1 MNNETSSIID
11 QNEREYEGLI
21 VSLEANQERLNI
33 LICVCDQE
41 KLREEIIDRY
51 SKELEPVIPCY
62 RIDLDQKEPSLR
74 AAIASLVSR
83 KPELLQSKN
92 AVITT
97 TGVEKLHSIS
107 RSERVATEWQR
118 EKSELDKFFGYLQW
132 TREGLREFPYSIVLW
147 VTSTVEVNLRKKSPD
162 FWSWRKGVFR
172 FISPPSNFL
181 PCQEFLPILQ
191 SFDEITI
198 DKDIPSISKEDL
210 LELIEQIEVNKGK
223 KEPRLASL
231 YASLAKIY
239 NLRLSNLPL
248 SDYRQELL
256 LAIEYYQKAIDL
268 QKELNLELDLVA
280 SLNSLAGIY
289 YCLGEYQKA
298 LEFCQQSLAIT
309 REIGNRGVEAKSYN
323 NLGAVYY
330 SLGEYQKAIEFH
342 QQSLAITR
350 EIGDRKGEANS
361 YNNLGNVYYSLGE
374 YQKAIEFYQQSL
386 AITREIGNRGGEA
399 NSYMGLGN
407 VYDSLGEY
415 QKAIE
420 FYQQS
425 LAILREIGDRWGEAA
440 SYNNLGN
447 VYYSLGEYQKA
458 IEFHQQ
464 SLAITREIGD
474 RKGEANSYNNLG
486 NVYYSLGEYQKAI
499 EFYQQSLAIKREIGD
514 RRGEAKSWF
523 NLGFTYYKLDRI
535 SEAEEAYLQAR
546 ELYQALGLAADVQKC
561 DRAIR
566 RL

>member
-21 VSLEANQERLNI
+21 VSLEANRERLNI

-51 SKELEPVIPCY
+51 SKELEPAIPCY

-181 PCQEFLPILQ
+181 PSQEFLPILQ

-198 DKDIPSISKEDL
+198 DKDIPSISREDL

-239 NLRLSNLPL
+239 NHRLLNLPL
-248 SDYRQELL
+248 SDYRQEQQ

-280 SLNSLAGIY
+280 SLDSLADIY
-289 YCLGEYQKA
+289 YSRGEYQKA
-298 LEFCQQSLAIT
+298 IKSCQQSLAIKGEMGD
-309 REIGNRGVEAKSYN
+309 RVGEAKSY
-323 NLGAVYY
+323 
-330 SLGEYQKAIEFH
+330 
-342 QQSLAITR
+342 
-350 EIGDRKGEANS
+350 IG
-361 YNNLGNVYYSLGE
+361 LGNLYSSLRE

-386 AITREIGNRGGEA
+386 AISREIEDPSREA
-399 NSYMGLGN
+399 NSYNNLGA

-425 LAILREIGDRWGEAA
+425 LAIKREIDDRGGEAK
-440 SYNNLGN
+440 SYIGLGN
-447 VYYSLGEYQKA
+447 LYSSLGEYQKA
-458 IEFHQQ
+458 IKFHQQ
-464 SLAITREIGD
+464 SLAITREIDD
-474 RKGEANSYNNLG
+474 RGGEAKSYGNLG

-535 SEAEEAYLQAR
+535 SEAKEAYLQAR
-546 ELYQALGLAADVQKC
+546 ELYQALGLAGYVQKC
-561 DRAIR
+561 DQAIR

>member
-1 MNNETSSIID
+1 MFFKWFKTIILLIITVFLWVYGPFYFTKQERDSRKKKAEEIKAKSEYLPYINEIYSTFAKEMKEKFKLIPSGYGGIRKRKVEMLSLNFTTERRATVDEARGLQLFLMEQFEWDIMTDETSSIID

-97 TGVEKLHSIS
+97 TGVEKLHSI
-107 RSERVATEWQR
+107 EWQR

-181 PCQEFLPILQ
+181 PSQEILPILQ

-239 NLRLSNLPL
+239 NLRLLYRSPL
-248 SDYRQELL
+248 VDYRQEQE

-280 SLNSLAGIY
+280 SLDSLAGIY
-289 YCLGEYQKA
+289 YFLGEYQKA
-298 LEFCQQSLAIT
+298 IEFYQQSLAIS
-309 REIGNRGVEAKSYN
+309 REIEDPSREANSYN
-323 NLGAVYY
+323 NLGNVYDF
-330 SLGEYQKAIEFH
+330 LGEYQKAIEFH

-350 EIGDRKGEANS
+350 EIGHRGGEANS
-361 YNNLGNVYYSLGE
+361 YNNLGNVY
-374 YQKAIEFYQQSL
+374 
-386 AITREIGNRGGEA
+386 
-399 NSYMGLGN
+399 
-407 VYDSLGEY
+407 D
-415 QKAIE
+415 
-420 FYQQS
+420 
-425 LAILREIGDRWGEAA
+425 
-440 SYNNLGN
+440 
-447 VYYSLGEYQKA
+447 SLGEYQKA

-464 SLAITREIGD
+464 SLAISI
-474 RKGEANSYNNLG
+474 
-486 NVYYSLGEYQKAI
+486 VY
-499 EFYQQSLAIKREIGD
+499 
-514 RRGEAKSWF
+514 
-523 NLGFTYYKLDRI
+523 
-535 SEAEEAYLQAR
+535 
-546 ELYQALGLAADVQKC
+546 
-561 DRAIR
+561 
-566 RL
+566 RLSHKNEV

>member
-1 MNNETSSIID
+1 
-11 QNEREYEGLI
+11 
-21 VSLEANQERLNI
+21 
-33 LICVCDQE
+33 
-41 KLREEIIDRY
+41 IIDRY

-97 TGVEKLHSIS
+97 TGVEKLHSI
-107 RSERVATEWQR
+107 EWQQ

-132 TREGLREFPYSIVLW
+132 TREGLREYPYSIVLW

-181 PCQEFLPILQ
+181 PCQEILPILQ

-198 DKDIPSISKEDL
+198 DKDIPLISKEDL

-239 NLRLSNLPL
+239 NLRLLYRSPL
-248 SDYRQELL
+248 VDYRQEQQ

-280 SLNSLAGIY
+280 SLDSLAGIY
-289 YCLGEYQKA
+289 YSLGEDQKA
-298 LEFCQQSLAIT
+298 IEFYQQSLAIF
-309 REIGNRGVEAKSYN
+309 
-323 NLGAVYY
+323 
-330 SLGEYQKAIEFH
+330 QK
-342 QQSLAITR
+342 
-350 EIGDRKGEANS
+350 IGDRWGEADS
-361 YNNLGNVYYSLGE
+361 YNNLGNAYHSLGE

-386 AITREIGNRGGEA
+386 AIFQEIDDIRGVA
-399 NSYMGLGN
+399 YC
-407 VYDSLGEY
+407 
-415 QKAIE
+415 
-420 FYQQS
+420 
-425 LAILREIGDRWGEAA
+425 
-440 SYNNLGN
+440 YNNLGN
-447 VYYSLGEYQKA
+447 IYNSLREYQKA

-464 SLAITREIGD
+464 SLAIKREISD
-474 RKGEANSYNNLG
+474 ITGEAYSYLGLG
-486 NVYYSLGEYQKAI
+486 NVYGSLGEDQKAI
-499 EFYQQSLAIKREIGD
+499 EFYQQSLEIFQEMGYII
-514 RRGEAKSWF
+514 GEPKTLF
-523 NLGFTYYKLDRI
+523 NLGLTYYKLDRI
-535 SEAEEAYLQAR
+535 SEAKEAYLQAR
-546 ELYQALGLAADVQKC
+546 KLFQALGLAGYVQKC
-561 DRAIR
+561 DQAIR
-566 RL
+566 QL

>member
-1 MNNETSSIID
+1 MTDETSSIID

-97 TGVEKLHSIS
+97 TGVEKLHSI
-107 RSERVATEWQR
+107 EWQQ

-181 PCQEFLPILQ
+181 PSQEILPILQ

-239 NLRLSNLPL
+239 NNRLLNLPL

-280 SLNSLAGIY
+280 SLDSLAGIY
-289 YCLGEYQKA
+289 Y
-298 LEFCQQSLAIT
+298 F
-309 REIGNRGVEAKSYN
+309 
-323 NLGAVYY
+323 
-330 SLGEYQKAIEFH
+330 
-342 QQSLAITR
+342 
-350 EIGDRKGEANS
+350 
-361 YNNLGNVYYSLGE
+361 LGE

-386 AITREIGNRGGEA
+386 AIFQKIGDRWGEA
-399 NSYMGLGN
+399 DSYNNLGN
-407 VYDSLGEY
+407 AYRFRGEY

-425 LAILREIGDRWGEAA
+425 LAIFQEIDDIRGVAYC
-440 SYNNLGN
+440 YNNLGN
-447 VYYSLGEYQKA
+447 IYNSLREYQKA

-464 SLAITREIGD
+464 SLAIKREISD
-474 RKGEANSYNNLG
+474 ITGEAYSYLGLG
-486 NVYYSLGEYQKAI
+486 NVYGSLGEDQKAI
-499 EFYQQSLAIKREIGD
+499 EFYQQSLEIFQEMGYII
-514 RRGEAKSWF
+514 GEPKTLF
-523 NLGFTYYKLDRI
+523 NLGLTYYKLDRI
-535 SEAEEAYLQAR
+535 SEAKEAYLQAR
-546 ELYQALGLAADVQKC
+546 KLFQALGLAGYVQKC
-561 DRAIR
+561 DQAIR
-566 RL
+566 QL

>member
-107 RSERVATEWQR
+107 RSERVATEWQQ

-181 PCQEFLPILQ
+181 PSQEFLPILQ

-239 NLRLSNLPL
+239 NNRLLNLPL

-280 SLNSLAGIY
+280 SLDSLAGIY
-289 YCLGEYQKA
+289 YFLGEYQKA
-298 LEFCQQSLAIT
+298 IEFYQQSLAIFQK
-309 REIGNRGVEAKSYN
+309 IGDRWGEADSYN
-323 NLGAVYY
+323 NLGNAYRFRGEYQKAIEFYQQSLAIFQEIDDIRGVAYCY
-330 SLGEYQKAIEFH
+330 NNLGNIYNYLGEYQKAIEFH
-342 QQSLAITR
+342 QQSLAIKR
-350 EIGDRKGEANS
+350 EISDITGEAYS
-361 YNNLGNVYYSLGE
+361 YL
-374 YQKAIEFYQQSL
+374 
-386 AITREIGNRGGEA
+386 
-399 NSYMGLGN
+399 GLGN

-415 QKAIE
+415 QKAI
-420 FYQQS
+420 
-425 LAILREIGDRWGEAA
+425 
-440 SYNNLGN
+440 
-447 VYYSLGEYQKA
+447 K
-458 IEFHQQ
+458 FHQQ
-464 SLAITREIGD
+464 SLAITREIDD
-474 RKGEANSYNNLG
+474 RGGEAKSYGNLG

-535 SEAEEAYLQAR
+535 SEAKEAYLQAR
-546 ELYQALGLAADVQKC
+546 ELYQALGLAGYVQKC
-561 DRAIR
+561 DQEIR

>member
-41 KLREEIIDRY
+41 KLREQIIDRY

-97 TGVEKLHSIS
+97 TGVEKLHSI
-107 RSERVATEWQR
+107 EWQQ

-147 VTSTVEVNLRKKSPD
+147 VTSTVEVNLRKKAPD

-198 DKDIPSISKEDL
+198 DKDIPFISKEDL

-239 NLRLSNLPL
+239 KNRLLNLPL
-248 SDYRQELL
+248 SDYRQEQQI
-256 LAIEYYQKAIDL
+256 AIEYYQKAIDL

-289 YCLGEYQKA
+289 YSLGEYQKA
-298 LEFCQQSLAIT
+298 IEFYQQSLAIT
-309 REIGNRGVEAKSYN
+309 REIGDRGGEGKSYG
-323 NLGAVYY
+323 NLGNVYDSLGEYQKAIEFYQQSLAITREIGDRGGEGKSYMGLGNVYY

-350 EIGDRKGEANS
+350 EIGDRGGEGKSYMGLGNVYYSLGEYQKAIEFHQQSLAITREIGDRGVEGNS

-386 AITREIGNRGGEA
+386 AITREIGDRGGEA
-399 NSYMGLGN
+399 S
-407 VYDSLGEY
+407 
-415 QKAIE
+415 
-420 FYQQS
+420 
-425 LAILREIGDRWGEAA
+425 
-440 SYNNLGN
+440 
-447 VYYSLGEYQKA
+447 
-458 IEFHQQ
+458 
-464 SLAITREIGD
+464 
-474 RKGEANSYNNLG
+474 
-486 NVYYSLGEYQKAI
+486 
-499 EFYQQSLAIKREIGD
+499 
-514 RRGEAKSWF
+514 SWF
-523 NLGFTYYKLDRI
+523 NLGLTYYKLKRI
-535 SEAEEAYLQAR
+535 AEAKEAILQAR
-546 ELYQALGLAADVQKC
+546 ELYQALGLAGYVQKC
-561 DRAIR
+561 DQAIR
-566 RL
+566 QL

>member
-97 TGVEKLHSIS
+97 TGVEKLHSI
-107 RSERVATEWQR
+107 EWQQ

-198 DKDIPSISKEDL
+198 DKDIPLISKEDL

-239 NLRLSNLPL
+239 KNRLLNLPL
-248 SDYRQELL
+248 SDYRQEQQ

-289 YCLGEYQKA
+289 YSLGEYQKA
-298 LEFCQQSLAIT
+298 IEFHQQSLAID
-309 REIGNRGVEAKSYN
+309 REIGDRGGEGKSYN
-323 NLGAVYY
+323 NLGNVYH

-350 EIGDRKGEANS
+350 EIGDRRGEGNS
-361 YNNLGNVYYSLGE
+361 YNNLG
-374 YQKAIEFYQQSL
+374 A
-386 AITREIGNRGGEA
+386 
-399 NSYMGLGN
+399 
-407 VYDSLGEY
+407 VYD
-415 QKAIE
+415 
-420 FYQQS
+420 
-425 LAILREIGDRWGEAA
+425 
-440 SYNNLGN
+440 
-447 VYYSLGEYQKA
+447 
-458 IEFHQQ
+458 
-464 SLAITREIGD
+464 
-474 RKGEANSYNNLG
+474 
-486 NVYYSLGEYQKAI
+486 SLGEYQKAI

-514 RRGEAKSWF
+514 RGGEASSWF
-523 NLGFTYYKLDRI
+523 NLGVTYYKLKRI
-535 SEAEEAYLQAR
+535 AEAKEAYLQSR
-546 ELYQALGLAADVQKC
+546 ELYQALGLAADVQDC
-561 DRAIR
+561 DNKIR
-566 RL
+566 QLETRKYPLIVAFFLGVVMFPFVLIGGIIVALWRLLKRWLRKA

>member
-1 MNNETSSIID
+1 MNDETSSIID

-97 TGVEKLHSIS
+97 TGVEKLHSI
-107 RSERVATEWQR
+107 EWQQ

-147 VTSTVEVNLRKKSPD
+147 VTSTVEVNLRKKAPD

-239 NLRLSNLPL
+239 NHRLLNLPL
-248 SDYRQELL
+248 SDYRQEQQ

-268 QKELNLELDLVA
+268 QTELNLELDLVA
-280 SLNSLAGIY
+280 SLDSLAGIY
-289 YCLGEYQKA
+289 YFLGEDQKA
-298 LEFCQQSLAIT
+298 IEFYQQSLAIF
-309 REIGNRGVEAKSYN
+309 
-323 NLGAVYY
+323 
-330 SLGEYQKAIEFH
+330 QK
-342 QQSLAITR
+342 
-350 EIGDRKGEANS
+350 IGDRWREADS
-361 YNNLGNVYYSLGE
+361 YNNLGNAYHSLGEDQKAIEFYQQSLAIFQEIDDIKGVAYCYNNLGNIYNSLGE

-386 AITREIGNRGGEA
+386 AIFQKIGDRWREA
-399 NSYMGLGN
+399 DSYNNLGN
-407 VYDSLGEY
+407 AYHSLGEY

-425 LAILREIGDRWGEAA
+425 LEIFQEMESIIGEPKT
-440 SYNNLGN
+440 L
-447 VYYSLGEYQKA
+447 
-458 IEFHQQ
+458 
-464 SLAITREIGD
+464 
-474 RKGEANSYNNLG
+474 
-486 NVYYSLGEYQKAI
+486 
-499 EFYQQSLAIKREIGD
+499 
-514 RRGEAKSWF
+514 F
-523 NLGFTYYKLDRI
+523 NLGVTYYKLKRI
-535 SEAEEAYLQAR
+535 SEAKEAYLQAR
-546 ELYQALGLAADVQKC
+546 ELFQALGLAGYVQYC
-561 DRAIR
+561 DQAIR
-566 RL
+566 QL

>member
-74 AAIASLVSR
+74 AAIDSLVSR

-97 TGVEKLHSIS
+97 TGVEKLHSI
-107 RSERVATEWQR
+107 EWQQ

-181 PCQEFLPILQ
+181 PSQEFLPILQ

-248 SDYRQELL
+248 SDYRQEQQ
-256 LAIEYYQKAIDL
+256 LAIEYYQKAINL

-280 SLNSLAGIY
+280 SLDSLAGIY
-289 YCLGEYQKA
+289 YFLGEYQKA
-298 LEFCQQSLAIT
+298 IEFYQQSLAIFQKIGDRW
-309 REIGNRGVEAKSYN
+309 READSYN
-323 NLGAVYY
+323 NLGNAYHSLGEYQKAIEFYQQSLAIFQEIDDIRGVAYCY
-330 SLGEYQKAIEFH
+330 NNLGNIYNSLGEYQKAIEFH
-342 QQSLAITR
+342 QQSLAIKR
-350 EIGDRKGEANS
+350 EISDITGEAYS
-361 YNNLGNVYYSLGE
+361 YL
-374 YQKAIEFYQQSL
+374 
-386 AITREIGNRGGEA
+386 
-399 NSYMGLGN
+399 GLGN

-415 QKAIE
+415 QKAIK

-425 LAILREIGDRWGEAA
+425 LEIFQEMGYIIGEPKT
-440 SYNNLGN
+440 L
-447 VYYSLGEYQKA
+447 
-458 IEFHQQ
+458 
-464 SLAITREIGD
+464 
-474 RKGEANSYNNLG
+474 
-486 NVYYSLGEYQKAI
+486 
-499 EFYQQSLAIKREIGD
+499 
-514 RRGEAKSWF
+514 F
-523 NLGFTYYKLDRI
+523 NLGLTYYKLDRI
-535 SEAEEAYLQAR
+535 SEAKEAYLQAR
-546 ELYQALGLAADVQKC
+546 ELFQALGLAGYVQYC
-561 DRAIR
+561 DQAIR
-566 RL
+566 QL

>member
-51 SKELEPVIPCY
+51 SQELEPVIPCY

-239 NLRLSNLPL
+239 NLRLLNLPL
-248 SDYRQELL
+248 SDYRQEQQ

-280 SLNSLAGIY
+280 SLDSLAGIY
-289 YCLGEYQKA
+289 YFLGEYQKA
-298 LEFCQQSLAIT
+298 IEFYQQSLAIFQK
-309 REIGNRGVEAKSYN
+309 IGDRWGEAKSYN
-323 NLGAVYY
+323 NLGNAYRFRGEYQKAIEFYQQSLAIFQEIDDIRGVAYCY
-330 SLGEYQKAIEFH
+330 NNLGNIYNSLGEYQKAIEFH
-342 QQSLAITR
+342 QQSLAIKR
-350 EIGDRKGEANS
+350 EISDITGEAYS
-361 YNNLGNVYYSLGE
+361 YL
-374 YQKAIEFYQQSL
+374 
-386 AITREIGNRGGEA
+386 
-399 NSYMGLGN
+399 GLGN
-407 VYDSLGEY
+407 VYDSLGES

-420 FYQQS
+420 FYQKS
-425 LAILREIGDRWGEAA
+425 LEIFQEIGYIIGEPKT
-440 SYNNLGN
+440 L
-447 VYYSLGEYQKA
+447 
-458 IEFHQQ
+458 
-464 SLAITREIGD
+464 
-474 RKGEANSYNNLG
+474 
-486 NVYYSLGEYQKAI
+486 
-499 EFYQQSLAIKREIGD
+499 
-514 RRGEAKSWF
+514 F
-523 NLGFTYYKLDRI
+523 NLGLTYYKLDRI
-535 SEAEEAYLQAR
+535 SEAKEAYLQSR
-546 ELYQALGLAADVQKC
+546 ELFQALGLAGYVQKC
-561 DRAIR
+561 DQAIR

>member
-97 TGVEKLHSIS
+97 TGVEKLHSI
-107 RSERVATEWQR
+107 EWQQ

-181 PCQEFLPILQ
+181 PCQEILPILQ

-198 DKDIPSISKEDL
+198 DKDIPLISREDL

-239 NLRLSNLPL
+239 NNRLLNLPL

-280 SLNSLAGIY
+280 SLDSLAGIY
-289 YCLGEYQKA
+289 Y
-298 LEFCQQSLAIT
+298 F
-309 REIGNRGVEAKSYN
+309 
-323 NLGAVYY
+323 
-330 SLGEYQKAIEFH
+330 
-342 QQSLAITR
+342 
-350 EIGDRKGEANS
+350 
-361 YNNLGNVYYSLGE
+361 LGE

-386 AITREIGNRGGEA
+386 AIFQKIGDRWGEA
-399 NSYMGLGN
+399 DSYNNLGN
-407 VYDSLGEY
+407 AYRFRGEY

-425 LAILREIGDRWGEAA
+425 LAIFQEIDDIRGVAYC
-440 SYNNLGN
+440 YNNLGN
-447 VYYSLGEYQKA
+447 IYNSLREYQKA

-464 SLAITREIGD
+464 SLAIKREISD
-474 RKGEANSYNNLG
+474 ITGEAYSYLGLG
-486 NVYYSLGEYQKAI
+486 NVYGSLGEDQKAI
-499 EFYQQSLAIKREIGD
+499 EFYQQSLEIFQEMGYII
-514 RRGEAKSWF
+514 GEPKTLF
-523 NLGFTYYKLDRI
+523 NLGLTYYKLDRI
-535 SEAEEAYLQAR
+535 SEAKEAYLQAR
-546 ELYQALGLAADVQKC
+546 KLFQALGLAGYVQKC
-561 DRAIR
+561 DQAIR
-566 RL
+566 QL

>member
-1 MNNETSSIID
+1 MNDETSSIID

-97 TGVEKLHSIS
+97 TGVEKLHSI
-107 RSERVATEWQR
+107 EWQR

-181 PCQEFLPILQ
+181 PSQEFLPILQ

-239 NLRLSNLPL
+239 NLRLL
-248 SDYRQELL
+248 SRRQLADYRQEQD

-280 SLNSLAGIY
+280 SLDSLAGIY
-289 YCLGEYQKA
+289 YSLGEYQKA
-298 LEFCQQSLAIT
+298 IEFYQQSLAIFQ
-309 REIGNRGVEAKSYN
+309 EISDIRGVAYCYN
-323 NLGAVYY
+323 NLGNIYN

-342 QQSLAITR
+342 QQSLAIKREISDITGEAYSYLGLGNVYDSLGEYQKAIEFYQQSLEITR
-350 EIGDRKGEANS
+350 EIGDRGGEGKS
-361 YNNLGNVYYSLGE
+361 YGNLGAVYKSLGE

-386 AITREIGNRGGEA
+386 AITREIGDRGGEGK
-399 NSYMGLGN
+399 SYNNLGN

-425 LAILREIGDRWGEAA
+425 LEIFQEMESIIGEPKT
-440 SYNNLGN
+440 L
-447 VYYSLGEYQKA
+447 
-458 IEFHQQ
+458 
-464 SLAITREIGD
+464 
-474 RKGEANSYNNLG
+474 
-486 NVYYSLGEYQKAI
+486 
-499 EFYQQSLAIKREIGD
+499 
-514 RRGEAKSWF
+514 F
-523 NLGFTYYKLDRI
+523 NLGLTYYQLKRI
-535 SEAEEAYLQAR
+535 AEAKEAYLQAR
-546 ELYQALGLAADVQKC
+546 KLFQALGLAGYVQYC
-561 DRAIR
+561 DQAIR
-566 RL
+566 QL

>member
-74 AAIASLVSR
+74 AAIASLVSK

-239 NLRLSNLPL
+239 NLRLLYRSPL
-248 SDYRQELL
+248 VDYRQEQQ
-256 LAIEYYQKAIDL
+256 LAIEYYQKAINL

-309 REIGNRGVEAKSYN
+309 REIGDRGGEAKSYIGLGNLYSSLREYQKAIEFYQQSLAISREIEDPSREANSYN
-323 NLGAVYY
+323 NLGAVYDSLGEDQKALEFY
-330 SLGEYQKAIEFH
+330 QQSLAIIREIGDRGGEAKSYGNLGNVYNSLGEYQKAIEFH

-350 EIGDRKGEANS
+350 EIDD
-361 YNNLGNVYYSLGE
+361 
-374 YQKAIEFYQQSL
+374 
-386 AITREIGNRGGEA
+386 RGGEA
-399 NSYMGLGN
+399 KSYG
-407 VYDSLGEY
+407 
-415 QKAIE
+415 
-420 FYQQS
+420 
-425 LAILREIGDRWGEAA
+425 
-440 SYNNLGN
+440 NLGN

-464 SLAITREIGD
+464 SL
-474 RKGEANSYNNLG
+474 
-486 NVYYSLGEYQKAI
+486 
-499 EFYQQSLAIKREIGD
+499 
-514 RRGEAKSWF
+514 
-523 NLGFTYYKLDRI
+523 
-535 SEAEEAYLQAR
+535 
-546 ELYQALGLAADVQKC
+546 
-561 DRAIR
+561 
-566 RL
+566 

>member
-51 SKELEPVIPCY
+51 SKELEPAIPCY

-97 TGVEKLHSIS
+97 TGVEKLHSI
-107 RSERVATEWQR
+107 EWQQ

-181 PCQEFLPILQ
+181 PCQEILPILQ

-198 DKDIPSISKEDL
+198 DKDIPSISREDL

-239 NLRLSNLPL
+239 NHRLLNLPL
-248 SDYRQELL
+248 SDYRQEQQ

-280 SLNSLAGIY
+280 SLDSLAGIY
-289 YCLGEYQKA
+289 Y
-298 LEFCQQSLAIT
+298 F
-309 REIGNRGVEAKSYN
+309 
-323 NLGAVYY
+323 
-330 SLGEYQKAIEFH
+330 
-342 QQSLAITR
+342 
-350 EIGDRKGEANS
+350 
-361 YNNLGNVYYSLGE
+361 LGE

-386 AITREIGNRGGEA
+386 AIFQKIGDRWGEA
-399 NSYMGLGN
+399 DSYNNLGN
-407 VYDSLGEY
+407 AYRFRGEY

-425 LAILREIGDRWGEAA
+425 LAIFQEIDDIRGVAYC
-440 SYNNLGN
+440 YNNLGN
-447 VYYSLGEYQKA
+447 IYNYLGEYQKA
-458 IEFHQQ
+458 IEFHQH
-464 SLAITREIGD
+464 SLAIKREISD
-474 RKGEANSYNNLG
+474 ITGEAYSYLGLG
-486 NVYYSLGEYQKAI
+486 NVYGSLGEDQKAI
-499 EFYQQSLAIKREIGD
+499 EFYQKSLEIFQEMEYII
-514 RRGEAKSWF
+514 GEPKTLF
-523 NLGFTYYKLDRI
+523 NLGLTYYKLDRI
-535 SEAEEAYLQAR
+535 SEAKEAYLQAR
-546 ELYQALGLAADVQKC
+546 ELFQALGLAGYVQYC
-561 DRAIR
+561 DQAIR

>member
-1 MNNETSSIID
+1 MNNETSSITD

-62 RIDLDQKEPSLR
+62 RIDLDQKEPNLR

-97 TGVEKLHSIS
+97 TGVEKLHSI
-107 RSERVATEWQR
+107 EWQR

-198 DKDIPSISKEDL
+198 DKDIPLISKEDL

-239 NLRLSNLPL
+239 NLRLLNLPL
-248 SDYRQELL
+248 SDYRQEQQ

-280 SLNSLAGIY
+280 SLDSLAGIY
-289 YCLGEYQKA
+289 Y
-298 LEFCQQSLAIT
+298 F
-309 REIGNRGVEAKSYN
+309 
-323 NLGAVYY
+323 
-330 SLGEYQKAIEFH
+330 LGEYQKAIEFY
-342 QQSLAITR
+342 QQSLAIFQ
-350 EIGDRKGEANS
+350 ESGDRWREADS
-361 YNNLGNVYYSLGE
+361 YNNLGNAYYSLGE

-386 AITREIGNRGGEA
+386 AIFQEIDDIRGVAYCYNNLGNIYNYLGEYQKAIEFHQQSLAIKREISDITGEA
-399 NSYMGLGN
+399 YSYLGLGN

-420 FYQQS
+420 FYQKS
-425 LAILREIGDRWGEAA
+425 LEIFQEMEYIIGEPKTLL
-440 SYNNLGN
+440 NLG
-447 VYYSLGEYQKA
+447 L
-458 IEFHQQ
+458 
-464 SLAITREIGD
+464 
-474 RKGEANSYNNLG
+474 
-486 NVYYSLGEYQKAI
+486 
-499 EFYQQSLAIKREIGD
+499 
-514 RRGEAKSWF
+514 
-523 NLGFTYYKLDRI
+523 TYYKLKRI
-535 SEAEEAYLQAR
+535 SEAKEAILQAR
-546 ELYQALGLAADVQKC
+546 KLFQALGLAGYVQYC
-561 DRAIR
+561 DQAIR
-566 RL
+566 QL

>member
-51 SKELEPVIPCY
+51 SQELEPVIPCY

-239 NLRLSNLPL
+239 NLRLLYRSPL
-248 SDYRQELL
+248 VDYRQELL

-280 SLNSLAGIY
+280 SLNSLADIY
-289 YCLGEYQKA
+289 YFLGEYQKA
-298 LEFCQQSLAIT
+298 IEFYQQSLAIKREIGDRKGEAAFYNNLGNVYYSLGEYEKAIEFHQQSLAIT
-309 REIGNRGVEAKSYN
+309 REIGDRGGEAKSYN

-342 QQSLAITR
+342 QQSLAIKR
-350 EIGDRKGEANS
+350 EISDITGEAYS
-361 YNNLGNVYYSLGE
+361 YL
-374 YQKAIEFYQQSL
+374 
-386 AITREIGNRGGEA
+386 
-399 NSYMGLGN
+399 GLGN

-415 QKAIE
+415 QKAIK
-420 FYQQS
+420 FYQKS
-425 LAILREIGDRWGEAA
+425 LEIFQEIGYIIGEPKT
-440 SYNNLGN
+440 L
-447 VYYSLGEYQKA
+447 
-458 IEFHQQ
+458 
-464 SLAITREIGD
+464 
-474 RKGEANSYNNLG
+474 
-486 NVYYSLGEYQKAI
+486 
-499 EFYQQSLAIKREIGD
+499 
-514 RRGEAKSWF
+514 F
-523 NLGFTYYKLDRI
+523 NLGLTYYKLDRI
-535 SEAEEAYLQAR
+535 SEAKEAYLQSR
-546 ELYQALGLAADVQKC
+546 ELFQALGLAGYVQKC
-561 DRAIR
+561 DQAIR
-566 RL
+566 QL

>member
-97 TGVEKLHSIS
+97 TGVEKLHSI
-107 RSERVATEWQR
+107 EWQR
-118 EKSELDKFFGYLQW
+118 EKSELDKFFDYLQW

-239 NLRLSNLPL
+239 NLRLLYRSPL
-248 SDYRQELL
+248 VDYRQEQQ
-256 LAIEYYQKAIDL
+256 LAIEYYQKAINL
-268 QKELNLELDLVA
+268 QTELNLELDLVA
-280 SLNSLAGIY
+280 SLDSLAGIY
-289 YCLGEYQKA
+289 Y
-298 LEFCQQSLAIT
+298 
-309 REIGNRGVEAKSYN
+309 
-323 NLGAVYY
+323 
-330 SLGEYQKAIEFH
+330 SLGE
-342 QQSLAITR
+342 
-350 EIGDRKGEANS
+350 D
-361 YNNLGNVYYSLGE
+361 
-374 YQKAIEFYQQSL
+374 QKAIEFYQQSL
-386 AITREIGNRGGEA
+386 AIFQKIGDRWREA
-399 NSYMGLGN
+399 DSYNNLGN
-407 VYDSLGEY
+407 AYHSLGED
-415 QKAIE
+415 QKAIK

-425 LAILREIGDRWGEAA
+425 LAIFQEIDDIRGVAYC
-440 SYNNLGN
+440 YNNLGN
-447 VYYSLGEYQKA
+447 IYNYLGEYQKA
-458 IEFHQQ
+458 IEFHQH
-464 SLAITREIGD
+464 SLAIKREISD
-474 RKGEANSYNNLG
+474 ITGEAYSYLGLG
-486 NVYYSLGEYQKAI
+486 NVYGSLGEDQKAI
-499 EFYQQSLAIKREIGD
+499 EFYQKSLEIFQEMEYII
-514 RRGEAKSWF
+514 GEPKTLF
-523 NLGFTYYKLDRI
+523 NLGLTYYKLDRI
-535 SEAEEAYLQAR
+535 SEAKEAYLQAR
-546 ELYQALGLAADVQKC
+546 ELFQALGLAGYVQYC
-561 DRAIR
+561 DQAIR

>member
-97 TGVEKLHSIS
+97 TGVEKLHSI
-107 RSERVATEWQR
+107 EWQQ

-239 NLRLSNLPL
+239 NLRLLYRSPL
-248 SDYRQELL
+248 ADYRQEQQ

-289 YCLGEYQKA
+289 Y
-298 LEFCQQSLAIT
+298 
-309 REIGNRGVEAKSYN
+309 
-323 NLGAVYY
+323 
-330 SLGEYQKAIEFH
+330 
-342 QQSLAITR
+342 
-350 EIGDRKGEANS
+350 
-361 YNNLGNVYYSLGE
+361 SLGE

-386 AITREIGNRGGEA
+386 AITREIGDRGGE
-399 NSYMGLGN
+399 G
-407 VYDSLGEY
+407 
-415 QKAIE
+415 K
-420 FYQQS
+420 
-425 LAILREIGDRWGEAA
+425 

-474 RKGEANSYNNLG
+474 RGGEAS
-486 NVYYSLGEYQKAI
+486 
-499 EFYQQSLAIKREIGD
+499 
-514 RRGEAKSWF
+514 SWF
-523 NLGFTYYKLDRI
+523 NLGLTYYKLDRI
-535 SEAEEAYLQAR
+535 SEAKEAYLQAR
-546 ELYQALGLAADVQKC
+546 ELYQALGLAVYVQKC
-561 DRAIR
+561 DQAIR

>member
-97 TGVEKLHSIS
+97 TGVEKLHSI
-107 RSERVATEWQR
+107 EWQQ

-198 DKDIPSISKEDL
+198 DKDIPFISKEDL
-210 LELIEQIEVNKGK
+210 LELIEQIEVNKGN

-239 NLRLSNLPL
+239 NHRLSNLPL
-248 SDYRQELL
+248 SDYRQEQQ

-280 SLNSLAGIY
+280 SLDSLAGIY
-289 YCLGEYQKA
+289 YFLGEYQKA
-298 LEFCQQSLAIT
+298 IEFDQQHLAIT
-309 REIGNRGVEAKSYN
+309 RKIGDRMGEAYSYN

-342 QQSLAITR
+342 QQSLAIKR
-350 EIGDRKGEANS
+350 EIGDRGGEANS
-361 YNNLGNVYYSLGE
+361 YNNLGNVYNSLGEYQKASEFYQQSLAIKREIGDRGGEAYSYNNLGAVYYSLGE
-374 YQKAIEFYQQSL
+374 YQKAIEFHQQSL
-386 AITREIGNRGGEA
+386 AIKREIGDRGGEA
-399 NSYMGLGN
+399 NSYGNLGN

-425 LAILREIGDRWGEAA
+425 LAI
-440 SYNNLGN
+440 
-447 VYYSLGEYQKA
+447 
-458 IEFHQQ
+458 
-464 SLAITREIGD
+464 TREIGD
-474 RKGEANSYNNLG
+474 RGVEAN
-486 NVYYSLGEYQKAI
+486 A
-499 EFYQQSLAIKREIGD
+499 
-514 RRGEAKSWF
+514 WF
-523 NLGFTYYKLDRI
+523 NLGVTYYKLKRI
-535 SEAEEAYLQAR
+535 SEAKEAYLQAR
-546 ELYQALGLAADVQKC
+546 ELYQALGLAGYVQKC
-561 DRAIR
+561 DQAIR

>member
-21 VSLEANQERLNI
+21 VSLEANKERLNI

-97 TGVEKLHSIS
+97 TGVEKLHSI
-107 RSERVATEWQR
+107 EWQQ

-239 NLRLSNLPL
+239 NLRLLNLPL
-248 SDYRQELL
+248 VDYRQELL
-256 LAIEYYQKAIDL
+256 LAIEYYQKAINL

-280 SLNSLAGIY
+280 SLDSLAGIY
-289 YCLGEYQKA
+289 YFLGEYQKA
-298 LEFCQQSLAIT
+298 IEFYQQSLAIFQK
-309 REIGNRGVEAKSYN
+309 IGDRWGEADSYN
-323 NLGAVYY
+323 NLGNAYRFLGEYQKAIEFYQQSLAIFQEIDDIRGVAYCY
-330 SLGEYQKAIEFH
+330 NNLGNIYNYLGEYQKAIEFH
-342 QQSLAITR
+342 QQSLAIKR
-350 EIGDRKGEANS
+350 EISDITGEAYS
-361 YNNLGNVYYSLGE
+361 YL
-374 YQKAIEFYQQSL
+374 
-386 AITREIGNRGGEA
+386 
-399 NSYMGLGN
+399 GLGN

-420 FYQQS
+420 FYQKS
-425 LAILREIGDRWGEAA
+425 LEIFQEM
-440 SYNNLGN
+440 
-447 VYYSLGEYQKA
+447 EY
-458 IEFHQQ
+458 I
-464 SLAITREIGD
+464 IG
-474 RKGEANSYNNLG
+474 KPKTL
-486 NVYYSLGEYQKAI
+486 
-499 EFYQQSLAIKREIGD
+499 
-514 RRGEAKSWF
+514 F
-523 NLGFTYYKLDRI
+523 NLGLTYYKLDRI
-535 SEAEEAYLQAR
+535 SEAKEAYLQAR
-546 ELYQALGLAADVQKC
+546 KLFQALGLAGYVQYC
-561 DRAIR
+561 DQAIR
-566 RL
+566 QL

>member
-1 MNNETSSIID
+1 MTDETSSIID

-181 PCQEFLPILQ
+181 PSQEFLPILQ

-239 NLRLSNLPL
+239 NLRLLNLPL
-248 SDYRQELL
+248 VDYRQELL
-256 LAIEYYQKAIDL
+256 LAIEYYQKAINL

-280 SLNSLAGIY
+280 SLDSLAGIY
-289 YCLGEYQKA
+289 Y
-298 LEFCQQSLAIT
+298 F
-309 REIGNRGVEAKSYN
+309 
-323 NLGAVYY
+323 
-330 SLGEYQKAIEFH
+330 LGEYQKAIEFY
-342 QQSLAITR
+342 QQSLAIFQK
-350 EIGDRKGEANS
+350 IGDRWGEADS
-361 YNNLGNVYYSLGE
+361 YNNLGNAYHSLGE

-386 AITREIGNRGGEA
+386 AIFQEIDDIRGVAYCYNNLGNIYNYLGEYQKAIEFHQQSLAIKREISDITGEA
-399 NSYMGLGN
+399 YSYLGLGN

-420 FYQQS
+420 FYQKS
-425 LAILREIGDRWGEAA
+425 LEIFQEMEYIIGEPKTLL
-440 SYNNLGN
+440 NLG
-447 VYYSLGEYQKA
+447 L
-458 IEFHQQ
+458 
-464 SLAITREIGD
+464 
-474 RKGEANSYNNLG
+474 
-486 NVYYSLGEYQKAI
+486 
-499 EFYQQSLAIKREIGD
+499 
-514 RRGEAKSWF
+514 
-523 NLGFTYYKLDRI
+523 TYYKLKRI
-535 SEAEEAYLQAR
+535 SEAKEAILQAR
-546 ELYQALGLAADVQKC
+546 KLFQALGLAGYVQYC
-561 DRAIR
+561 DQAIR
-566 RL
+566 QL

>member
-1 MNNETSSIID
+1 MTDETSSIID

-62 RIDLDQKEPSLR
+62 RIDLDQKEPNLR

-97 TGVEKLHSIS
+97 TGVEKLHSI
-107 RSERVATEWQR
+107 EWQR

-198 DKDIPSISKEDL
+198 DKDIPLISKEDL

-239 NLRLSNLPL
+239 NLRLLNLPL
-248 SDYRQELL
+248 SDYRQEQQ

-280 SLNSLAGIY
+280 SLDSLAGIY
-289 YCLGEYQKA
+289 Y
-298 LEFCQQSLAIT
+298 F
-309 REIGNRGVEAKSYN
+309 
-323 NLGAVYY
+323 
-330 SLGEYQKAIEFH
+330 LGEYQKAIEFY
-342 QQSLAITR
+342 QQSLAIFQKS
-350 EIGDRKGEANS
+350 GDRWREADS
-361 YNNLGNVYYSLGE
+361 YNNLGNAYHSLGE

-386 AITREIGNRGGEA
+386 AIFQEIDDIRGVAYCYNNLGNIYNYLGEYQKAIEFHQQSLAIKREISDITGEA
-399 NSYMGLGN
+399 YSYLGLGN

-420 FYQQS
+420 FYQKS
-425 LAILREIGDRWGEAA
+425 LEIFQEMEYIIGEPKTLL
-440 SYNNLGN
+440 NLG
-447 VYYSLGEYQKA
+447 L
-458 IEFHQQ
+458 
-464 SLAITREIGD
+464 
-474 RKGEANSYNNLG
+474 
-486 NVYYSLGEYQKAI
+486 
-499 EFYQQSLAIKREIGD
+499 
-514 RRGEAKSWF
+514 
-523 NLGFTYYKLDRI
+523 TYYKLKRI
-535 SEAEEAYLQAR
+535 SEAKEAILQAR
-546 ELYQALGLAADVQKC
+546 KLFQALGLAGYVQYC
-561 DRAIR
+561 DQAIR
-566 RL
+566 QL

>member
-21 VSLEANQERLNI
+21 VSLEANQKRLNI

-83 KPELLQSKN
+83 KPELLQNKN
-92 AVITT
+92 SVITT
-97 TGVEKLHSIS
+97 TGVEKLHSI
-107 RSERVATEWQR
+107 EWQR

-198 DKDIPSISKEDL
+198 DKDIPFISKEDL

-239 NLRLSNLPL
+239 NHRLLDLPL
-248 SDYRQELL
+248 SDYRQEQDLT
-256 LAIEYYQKAIDL
+256 IEYYQKAIDL

-280 SLNSLAGIY
+280 SLDSLAGIY
-289 YCLGEYQKA
+289 YSLGEDQKAIEFYQQSLAIFQRIGDRWREADSYNNLGNAYHSLGEYQKA
-298 LEFCQQSLAIT
+298 IEFYQQSLAIFQ
-309 REIGNRGVEAKSYN
+309 EIDDIKGVAYCYN
-323 NLGAVYY
+323 NLGNIYN

-342 QQSLAITR
+342 QQSLAIKR
-350 EIGDRKGEANS
+350 EISDITGEAYS
-361 YNNLGNVYYSLGE
+361 YLGLGNVYGSLRE

-386 AITREIGNRGGEA
+386 EIFQEMESIIGEPKT
-399 NSYMGLGN
+399 L
-407 VYDSLGEY
+407 
-415 QKAIE
+415 
-420 FYQQS
+420 
-425 LAILREIGDRWGEAA
+425 
-440 SYNNLGN
+440 
-447 VYYSLGEYQKA
+447 
-458 IEFHQQ
+458 
-464 SLAITREIGD
+464 
-474 RKGEANSYNNLG
+474 
-486 NVYYSLGEYQKAI
+486 
-499 EFYQQSLAIKREIGD
+499 
-514 RRGEAKSWF
+514 F
-523 NLGFTYYKLDRI
+523 NLGVTYYKLKRI
-535 SEAEEAYLQAR
+535 AEAKEAYLQAR
-546 ELYQALGLAADVQKC
+546 KLFQALGLAGYVQYC
-561 DRAIR
+561 DQAIR
-566 RL
+566 QL

>member
-41 KLREEIIDRY
+41 KLRKEIIDRY

-83 KPELLQSKN
+83 KPELLQNKN
-92 AVITT
+92 SVITT
-97 TGVEKLHSIS
+97 TGVEKLHSI
-107 RSERVATEWQR
+107 EWQR

-198 DKDIPSISKEDL
+198 DKDIPFISKEDL

-239 NLRLSNLPL
+239 NHRLSNLPL

-289 YCLGEYQKA
+289 YSLGEDQKAIEFYQQSLAIFQKIGDRWGEADSYNNLGNAYRFRGEYQKA
-298 LEFCQQSLAIT
+298 IEFYQQSLAIFQ
-309 REIGNRGVEAKSYN
+309 EIDDIRGVAYCYN
-323 NLGAVYY
+323 NLGNIYN

-342 QQSLAITR
+342 QQSLAIKR
-350 EIGDRKGEANS
+350 EISDITGEAYS
-361 YNNLGNVYYSLGE
+361 YLGLGNVYGSLGE
-374 YQKAIEFYQQSL
+374 DQKAIEFYQQSL
-386 AITREIGNRGGEA
+386 EIFQEMGYIIGEPKT
-399 NSYMGLGN
+399 L
-407 VYDSLGEY
+407 
-415 QKAIE
+415 
-420 FYQQS
+420 
-425 LAILREIGDRWGEAA
+425 
-440 SYNNLGN
+440 
-447 VYYSLGEYQKA
+447 
-458 IEFHQQ
+458 
-464 SLAITREIGD
+464 
-474 RKGEANSYNNLG
+474 
-486 NVYYSLGEYQKAI
+486 
-499 EFYQQSLAIKREIGD
+499 
-514 RRGEAKSWF
+514 F
-523 NLGFTYYKLDRI
+523 NLGLTYYKLDRI
-535 SEAEEAYLQAR
+535 SEAKEAYLQAR
-546 ELYQALGLAADVQKC
+546 KLFQALGLAGYVQKC
-561 DRAIR
+561 DQAIR
-566 RL
+566 QL

>member
-97 TGVEKLHSIS
+97 TGVEKLHSI
-107 RSERVATEWQR
+107 EWQR

-181 PCQEFLPILQ
+181 PSQEFLPILQ

-239 NLRLSNLPL
+239 NHRLLNPPL
-248 SDYRQELL
+248 SDYRQEQQ

-280 SLNSLAGIY
+280 SLDSLAGIY
-289 YCLGEYQKA
+289 YFLGEYQKA
-298 LEFCQQSLAIT
+298 IEFYQQSLAIFQK
-309 REIGNRGVEAKSYN
+309 IGDRWGEADSYN
-323 NLGAVYY
+323 NLGNAYRFLGEYQKAIEFYQQSLAIFQEIDDIRGVAYCY
-330 SLGEYQKAIEFH
+330 NNLGNIYNYLGEYQKAIEFH
-342 QQSLAITR
+342 QQSLAIKR
-350 EIGDRKGEANS
+350 EISDITGEAYS
-361 YNNLGNVYYSLGE
+361 YLGLGNVYGSLGE
-374 YQKAIEFYQQSL
+374 DQKAIEFYQKSL
-386 AITREIGNRGGEA
+386 EIFQE
-399 NSYMGLGN
+399 M
-407 VYDSLGEY
+407 EY
-415 QKAIE
+415 I
-420 FYQQS
+420 
-425 LAILREIGDRWGEAA
+425 IGKPKT
-440 SYNNLGN
+440 L
-447 VYYSLGEYQKA
+447 
-458 IEFHQQ
+458 
-464 SLAITREIGD
+464 
-474 RKGEANSYNNLG
+474 
-486 NVYYSLGEYQKAI
+486 
-499 EFYQQSLAIKREIGD
+499 
-514 RRGEAKSWF
+514 F
-523 NLGFTYYKLDRI
+523 NLGLTYYKLKRI
-535 SEAEEAYLQAR
+535 SEAKEAILQAR
-546 ELYQALGLAADVQKC
+546 KLFQALGLAGYVQYC
-561 DRAIR
+561 DQAIR
-566 RL
+566 QL

>member
-51 SKELEPVIPCY
+51 SQELEPVIPCY

-239 NLRLSNLPL
+239 KNRLLNLPL
-248 SDYRQELL
+248 SDYRQEQQ

-280 SLNSLAGIY
+280 SLDSLAGIY
-289 YCLGEYQKA
+289 YFLGEYQKA
-298 LEFCQQSLAIT
+298 IEFYQQSLAIFQK
-309 REIGNRGVEAKSYN
+309 IGDRWGEADSYN
-323 NLGAVYY
+323 NLGNAYRFRGEYQKAIEFYQQSLAIFQEIDDIRGVAYCY
-330 SLGEYQKAIEFH
+330 NNLGNIYNSLGEYQKAIEFH
-342 QQSLAITR
+342 QQSLAIKR
-350 EIGDRKGEANS
+350 EISDITGEAYS
-361 YNNLGNVYYSLGE
+361 YL
-374 YQKAIEFYQQSL
+374 
-386 AITREIGNRGGEA
+386 
-399 NSYMGLGN
+399 GLGN

-415 QKAIE
+415 QKAIK
-420 FYQQS
+420 FYQKS
-425 LAILREIGDRWGEAA
+425 LEIFQEMGYIIGEPKT
-440 SYNNLGN
+440 L
-447 VYYSLGEYQKA
+447 
-458 IEFHQQ
+458 
-464 SLAITREIGD
+464 
-474 RKGEANSYNNLG
+474 
-486 NVYYSLGEYQKAI
+486 
-499 EFYQQSLAIKREIGD
+499 
-514 RRGEAKSWF
+514 F
-523 NLGFTYYKLDRI
+523 NLGLTYYKLDRI
-535 SEAEEAYLQAR
+535 SEAKEAYLQAR
-546 ELYQALGLAADVQKC
+546 ELYQALGLAGYVQYC
-561 DRAIR
+561 DQAIR
-566 RL
+566 QL

>member
-1 MNNETSSIID
+1 MNNDTSSIID

-21 VSLEANQERLNI
+21 VSLDANQERLNI

-83 KPELLQSKN
+83 KQELLQSKN

-97 TGVEKLHSIS
+97 TGVEKLHSI
-107 RSERVATEWQR
+107 EWQR

-239 NLRLSNLPL
+239 NLRLLYRSPL
-248 SDYRQELL
+248 VDYRQEQE

-280 SLNSLAGIY
+280 SLDSLAGIY
-289 YCLGEYQKA
+289 Y
-298 LEFCQQSLAIT
+298 
-309 REIGNRGVEAKSYN
+309 
-323 NLGAVYY
+323 
-330 SLGEYQKAIEFH
+330 SLGKYQKAIKFH

-350 EIGDRKGEANS
+350 EIGDRKGEAYS
-361 YNNLGNVYYSLGE
+361 YNNLG
-374 YQKAIEFYQQSL
+374 A
-386 AITREIGNRGGEA
+386 
-399 NSYMGLGN
+399 

-425 LAILREIGDRWGEAA
+425 LAIKREIDDRGGEAK
-440 SYNNLGN
+440 SYGNLGN

-458 IEFHQQ
+458 LEFYQQ
-464 SLAITREIGD
+464 SLAITREIDD
-474 RKGEANSYNNLG
+474 RGGEAKSYGNLG
-486 NVYYSLGEYQKAI
+486 NVYYSLGEYQKAL

-535 SEAEEAYLQAR
+535 SEAKEAYLQAR
-546 ELYQALGLAADVQKC
+546 ELYQALGLAGYVQKC
-561 DRAIR
+561 DQEIR

>member
-1 MNNETSSIID
+1 MNDETSSIID

-97 TGVEKLHSIS
+97 TGVEKLHSI
-107 RSERVATEWQR
+107 EWQR

-181 PCQEFLPILQ
+181 PSQEILPILQ

-239 NLRLSNLPL
+239 NNRLLNLPL
-248 SDYRQELL
+248 SDYRQEQQ

-280 SLNSLAGIY
+280 SLDSLAGI
-289 YCLGEYQKA
+289 
-298 LEFCQQSLAIT
+298 
-309 REIGNRGVEAKSYN
+309 
-323 NLGAVYY
+323 
-330 SLGEYQKAIEFH
+330 
-342 QQSLAITR
+342 
-350 EIGDRKGEANS
+350 
-361 YNNLGNVYYSLGE
+361 YYSLGE

-386 AITREIGNRGGEA
+386 AIKREIDDRGGEA
-399 NSYMGLGN
+399 KSYG
-407 VYDSLGEY
+407 
-415 QKAIE
+415 
-420 FYQQS
+420 
-425 LAILREIGDRWGEAA
+425 
-440 SYNNLGN
+440 NLGN

-458 IEFHQQ
+458 IKFHQQ
-464 SLAITREIGD
+464 SLAITREIDD
-474 RKGEANSYNNLG
+474 RGGEAKSYGNLG
-486 NVYYSLGEYQKAI
+486 NVYYSLGEYQKAL

-535 SEAEEAYLQAR
+535 SEAKEAYLQAR
-546 ELYQALGLAADVQKC
+546 ELFQALGLAGYVQKC
-561 DRAIR
+561 DQAIR

>member
-11 QNEREYEGLI
+11 QNKREYEGLI
-21 VSLEANQERLNI
+21 VSLEANQKRLNI

-83 KPELLQSKN
+83 KPELLQNKN
-92 AVITT
+92 SVITT
-97 TGVEKLHSIS
+97 TGVEKLHSI
-107 RSERVATEWQR
+107 EWQR

-198 DKDIPSISKEDL
+198 DKDIPFISKEDL

-239 NLRLSNLPL
+239 NHRLLNLPL
-248 SDYRQELL
+248 SDYRQEQQ

-280 SLNSLAGIY
+280 SLDSLAGIY
-289 YCLGEYQKA
+289 YSLGEDQKAIEFYQQSLAIFQRIGDRWREADSYNNLGNAYHSLGEYQKA
-298 LEFCQQSLAIT
+298 IEFYQQSLAIFQ
-309 REIGNRGVEAKSYN
+309 EIDDIKGVAYCYN
-323 NLGAVYY
+323 NLGNIYN

-342 QQSLAITR
+342 QQSLAIKR
-350 EIGDRKGEANS
+350 EISDITGEAYS
-361 YNNLGNVYYSLGE
+361 YLGLGNVYGSLRE

-386 AITREIGNRGGEA
+386 EIFQEMESIIGEPKT
-399 NSYMGLGN
+399 L
-407 VYDSLGEY
+407 
-415 QKAIE
+415 
-420 FYQQS
+420 
-425 LAILREIGDRWGEAA
+425 
-440 SYNNLGN
+440 
-447 VYYSLGEYQKA
+447 
-458 IEFHQQ
+458 
-464 SLAITREIGD
+464 
-474 RKGEANSYNNLG
+474 
-486 NVYYSLGEYQKAI
+486 
-499 EFYQQSLAIKREIGD
+499 
-514 RRGEAKSWF
+514 F
-523 NLGFTYYKLDRI
+523 NLGVTYYKLKRI
-535 SEAEEAYLQAR
+535 AEAKEAYLQAR
-546 ELYQALGLAADVQKC
+546 KLFQALGLAGYVQYC
-561 DRAIR
+561 DQAIR
-566 RL
+566 QL

>member
-1 MNNETSSIID
+1 MNNETSSITD

-181 PCQEFLPILQ
+181 PSQEFLPILQ

-239 NLRLSNLPL
+239 NLRLLNLPL
-248 SDYRQELL
+248 SDYRQEQQ
-256 LAIEYYQKAIDL
+256 LAIEYYQKAINL

-280 SLNSLAGIY
+280 SLDSLADIY
-289 YCLGEYQKA
+289 YSRGEYQKA
-298 LEFCQQSLAIT
+298 IKSCQQSLAIKGEMGD
-309 REIGNRGVEAKSYN
+309 RVGEAKSY
-323 NLGAVYY
+323 
-330 SLGEYQKAIEFH
+330 
-342 QQSLAITR
+342 
-350 EIGDRKGEANS
+350 IG
-361 YNNLGNVYYSLGE
+361 LGNLYSSLRE

-386 AITREIGNRGGEA
+386 AISREIEDPSR
-399 NSYMGLGN
+399 
-407 VYDSLGEY
+407 
-415 QKAIE
+415 
-420 FYQQS
+420 
-425 LAILREIGDRWGEAA
+425 
-440 SYNNLGN
+440 
-447 VYYSLGEYQKA
+447 
-458 IEFHQQ
+458 
-464 SLAITREIGD
+464 
-474 RKGEANSYNNLG
+474 EANSYNNLG
-486 NVYYSLGEYQKAI
+486 AVYDSLGEDQKAI
-499 EFYQQSLAIKREIGD
+499 EFYQQSLAIKREIDD
-514 RRGEAKSWF
+514 RGGEANSYMGLGNVYNSLGEYQKAIEFYQKSLEIFQEMEYIIGEPKTLF

-535 SEAEEAYLQAR
+535 SEAKEAYLQAR
-546 ELYQALGLAADVQKC
+546 KLFQALGLAGYVQYC
-561 DRAIR
+561 DQAIR
-566 RL
+566 QL

>member
-1 MNNETSSIID
+1 MNDETSSIID

-97 TGVEKLHSIS
+97 TGVEKLHSI
-107 RSERVATEWQR
+107 EWQR

-181 PCQEFLPILQ
+181 PSQEFLPILQ

-239 NLRLSNLPL
+239 NHRLLDLPL
-248 SDYRQELL
+248 SDYRQEQQ

-268 QKELNLELDLVA
+268 QTELNLELDLVA
-280 SLNSLAGIY
+280 SLDSLAGIY
-289 YCLGEYQKA
+289 YFLGEDQKAIEFYQQSLAIFQKIGDRWREADSYNNLGNAYHSLGEYQKA
-298 LEFCQQSLAIT
+298 IEFYQQSLAIFQ
-309 REIGNRGVEAKSYN
+309 EIDDIKGVAYCYN
-323 NLGAVYY
+323 NLGNIYN

-342 QQSLAITR
+342 QQSLAIKR
-350 EIGDRKGEANS
+350 EISDITGEAYS
-361 YNNLGNVYYSLGE
+361 YLGLGNVYGSLGE
-374 YQKAIEFYQQSL
+374 DQKAIEFYQQSL
-386 AITREIGNRGGEA
+386 EIFQEMGYIIGEPKT
-399 NSYMGLGN
+399 L
-407 VYDSLGEY
+407 
-415 QKAIE
+415 
-420 FYQQS
+420 
-425 LAILREIGDRWGEAA
+425 
-440 SYNNLGN
+440 
-447 VYYSLGEYQKA
+447 
-458 IEFHQQ
+458 
-464 SLAITREIGD
+464 
-474 RKGEANSYNNLG
+474 
-486 NVYYSLGEYQKAI
+486 
-499 EFYQQSLAIKREIGD
+499 
-514 RRGEAKSWF
+514 F
-523 NLGFTYYKLDRI
+523 NLGLTYYKLDRI
-535 SEAEEAYLQAR
+535 SEAKEAYLQAR
-546 ELYQALGLAADVQKC
+546 ELYQALGLAGYVQYC
-561 DRAIR
+561 DQAIR
-566 RL
+566 QL

>member
-51 SKELEPVIPCY
+51 SKKLEPVIPCY

-97 TGVEKLHSIS
+97 TGVEKLHSI
-107 RSERVATEWQR
+107 EWQQ

-181 PCQEFLPILQ
+181 PCQEILPILQ

-198 DKDIPSISKEDL
+198 DKDIPLISKEDL

-239 NLRLSNLPL
+239 NLRLLYRSPL
-248 SDYRQELL
+248 VDYRQEQQ

-298 LEFCQQSLAIT
+298 
-309 REIGNRGVEAKSYN
+309 
-323 NLGAVYY
+323 
-330 SLGEYQKAIEFH
+330 IEFH

-350 EIGDRKGEANS
+350 EIGDRGDEAKS
-361 YNNLGNVYYSLGE
+361 YMGLGTVYCSLGE
-374 YQKAIEFYQQSL
+374 YQKALEFYQQSL
-386 AITREIGNRGGEA
+386 AIKREIGDRGGEA
-399 NSYMGLGN
+399 NSYMGLGT
-407 VYDSLGEY
+407 VYTSLGEY
-415 QKAIE
+415 QKAI
-420 FYQQS
+420 
-425 LAILREIGDRWGEAA
+425 
-440 SYNNLGN
+440 
-447 VYYSLGEYQKA
+447 K
-458 IEFHQQ
+458 FHQQ
-464 SLAITREIGD
+464 SLAITREIDDRGD
-474 RKGEANSYNNLG
+474 EAISYMGLG
-486 NVYYSLGEYQKAI
+486 TVYTSLGEYQKAI

-535 SEAEEAYLQAR
+535 SEAKEAYLQAR
-546 ELYQALGLAADVQKC
+546 KLFQALGLAGYVQKC
-561 DRAIR
+561 DQAIR

>member
-41 KLREEIIDRY
+41 KLREQIIDRY

-97 TGVEKLHSIS
+97 TGVEKLHSI
-107 RSERVATEWQR
+107 EWQQ

-147 VTSTVEVNLRKKSPD
+147 VTSTVEVNLRKKAPD

-239 NLRLSNLPL
+239 NLRLLYRSPL
-248 SDYRQELL
+248 SDYRQEQQ

-289 YCLGEYQKA
+289 Y
-298 LEFCQQSLAIT
+298 
-309 REIGNRGVEAKSYN
+309 
-323 NLGAVYY
+323 

-350 EIGDRKGEANS
+350 EIGDR
-361 YNNLGNVYYSLGE
+361 
-374 YQKAIEFYQQSL
+374 
-386 AITREIGNRGGEA
+386 GGE
-399 NSYMGLGN
+399 G
-407 VYDSLGEY
+407 
-415 QKAIE
+415 K
-420 FYQQS
+420 
-425 LAILREIGDRWGEAA
+425 

-474 RKGEANSYNNLG
+474 RGGEASSYNNLGNVYKSLGEYQKAIEFYQQSLAIKREIGDRGGEGNSYGNLG

-499 EFYQQSLAIKREIGD
+499 EFYQQSLAITREIGD
-514 RRGEAKSWF
+514 RGGEGKSYN
-523 NLGFTYYKLDRI
+523 NLGNVYYSLG
-535 SEAEEAYLQAR
+535 E
-546 ELYQALGLAADVQKC
+546 YQK
-561 DRAIR
+561 AIEFHQQ
-566 RL
+566 